1 MLRKRGVFVRREDRF
16 QLILN
21 LLGKENFITVEDLSR
36 RFYISLP
43 TAYRDLRE
51 LERRKLIIRGGGG
64 AMLVAPEK
72 ANLPLDYRK
81 TLNAEAKASIGKRAV
96 DLLVPGSTIFVDA
109 STTAANMIDAM
120 SPDLGITVLTNSL
133 MTAVCLRVAGI
144 RTFCVGGHLIENSV
158 AVGGKIA
165 ADVVD
170 QFSIDMMFFSA
181 YGVDDTGVIIDTSEI
196 ESSLR
201 RYILR
206 KPVTSVFLC
215 DRSKFGKHSV
225 FRIASLDM
233 VDYVITDAPMPDGY
247 PSPKRDVIVV

>member
-1 MLRKRGVFVRREDRF
+1 MRREDRF
-16 QLILN
+16 QQILE
-21 LLGKENFITVEDLSR
+21 LLGKESFITVEDLSR

-51 LERRKLIIRGGGG
+51 LERRKLIIRGDGG

-81 TLNAEAKASIGKRAV
+81 TLNAEAKAIIGKRAV
-96 DLLVPGSTIFVDA
+96 ELLVPGSTIFIDA

-120 SPDLGITVLTNSL
+120 RPDMDLTVLTNSL
-133 MTAVCLRVAGI
+133 MTAVCLRAVGI
-144 RTFCVGGHLIENSV
+144 RTYCVGGQLIENSV
-158 AVGGKIA
+158 AVGGKLS

-181 YGVDDTGVIIDTSEI
+181 YGVDDQGTIIDTSEM

-201 RYILR
+201 RHILR
-206 KPVTSVFLC
+206 KPAISVFLC
-215 DRSKFGKHSV
+215 DQSKFGKRSV
-225 FRIASLDM
+225 FRIASLET
-233 VDYVITDAPMPDGY
+233 VDYVITDAPLPKEY
-247 PSPKRDVIVV
+247 PHPRKGILVV

>member
-1 MLRKRGVFVRREDRF
+1 MLVRRENRF
-16 QLILN
+16 QQILD
-21 LLGKENFITVEDLSR
+21 LLGKESFITVEDLSR

-51 LERRKLIIRGGGG
+51 LERRKLIVRGDGG

-81 TLNAEAKASIGKRAV
+81 TLNAEAKANIGKRAV
-96 DLLVPGSTIFVDA
+96 DLLIPGSTIFIDA

-120 SPDLGITVLTNSL
+120 RPDLGITVLTNSL
-133 MTAVCLRVAGI
+133 MTAVCLRAAGI

-158 AVGGKIA
+158 AVGGKMA
-165 ADVVD
+165 ADVVN

-181 YGVDDTGVIIDTSEI
+181 YGVDDTGVIIDTSEM

-201 RYILR
+201 RHILR
-206 KPVTSVFLC
+206 KPATSLFLC
-215 DRSKFGKHSV
+215 DCSKFGKHSV

-233 VDYVITDAPMPDGY
+233 LDYVITDAPLPDGY
-247 PSPKRDVIVV
+247 PRPRKDVIVV